1 MKKLELTQTAIKRL
15 CGTLSYNKGEA
26 FRRGGKVSFTH
37 VDGKRPL
44 YEATVAAAEP
54 YTVAVTLDG
63 AGEVAARCSCPSLSS
78 YDSYC
83 SHIAAVLLEIM
94 LHEAGATAG
103 APGRQAPI
111 QVERQE
117 AAPQSVA
124 GHRNGR
130 ERTAAEDTRLTN
142 EMLSL
147 FGGKPKRPSGTRTAF
162 DTREPLEA
170 AFTLSPFRY
179 RADALMFG
187 IELKVGPQPKRL
199 YIVQKLH
206 EFLDAVQRRESY
218 RFSKHFTYD
227 PEQHRF
233 PVEQDK
239 VLQALIRISQGEKL
253 YSSSSQPNYAYA
265 SQSAGD
271 RMLLIPPEGW
281 KAIAPLLEQLPSMQL
296 AQQDGS
302 LYEGEIRLVDEPL
315 PLQFYFEEM
324 GDVPDSCQ
332 LRIEGLDKLLLMD
345 AYGVAMSSNGK
356 LLKVAAAQSGQLA
369 QLQQLLAQ
377 APEQRFLV
385 SPDQMETFIER
396 VVPGLMKLGS
406 VQITKDVSERVVQAP
421 LKAKLYLDRVRDRLL
436 AALEF
441 HYGDI
446 VIHPLEG
453 SGGAR
458 GGADR
463 ILVRDGDREE
473 RILALMEQADC
484 MQTEGG
490 YLLSGDDAE
499 YDFLYH
505 IVPKLEE
512 LLDVYA
518 TSAVKTRMVG
528 TVTPTVKADVDER
541 TDWLEFRFEMDG
553 IPEKE
558 IKRVLQAV
566 EEQRRFYRLPDGALM
581 PLESEEFIEIARL
594 MNDLGVRYSEVR
606 GAGFRVPGI
615 RSLRL
620 MDIDQ
625 ESRTVKLGRSL
636 RQLLH
641 NMRHPDSLNF
651 PVPDSL
657 AAVLRDYQTLGYQW
671 MKTLAYYQFGG
682 ILADDMGLGKTVQ
695 SIAFLVSVLPEIR
708 EQGLRALI
716 VCPASLIYN
725 WQHELQRFAP
735 EIRAAIAAG
744 DPAERESLMSSTDV
758 DVVITSYPL
767 LRRDIKS
774 YMKHAFH
781 TLILDEAQYFK
792 NYATQTAQ
800 AVKAI
805 QAQHRF
811 ALTGTPVEN
820 RLEELWSIYSAVFPE
835 LFPSRQAFYELTR
848 ETVARRA
855 RPFLLRRLKKDVL
868 KELPDKIETLQSS
881 ELLPEQKKLYTA
893 YLAKLRQETLKHLDE
908 DDFGRQRIKILAGIT
923 RLRQICC
930 HPGLFV
936 EGYRGGS
943 AKLEQL
949 LDIIEDCRG
958 AGKRM
963 LLFSQFTGML
973 SIIREEL
980 GVRGVPLFY
989 LDGSTPPAERATLCQ
1004 KFNAGEKEIFL
1015 ISLKAGGTGL
1025 NLTGADTVIMY
1036 DMWWNPAVE
1045 QQAADRA
1052 HRIGQKNVVQVIRL
1066 VAQGT
1071 VEDKM
1076 YALQERKKQLIDE
1089 VIQPGGEPL
1098 GTLTEADIRDVLQL

>member
-1 MKKLELTQTAIKRL
+1 MKKLELTQSAIKRL
-15 CGTLSYNKGEA
+15 CGSLSYNKGETL
-26 FRRGGKVSFTH
+26 RRGGKVSFTH
-37 VDGKRPL
+37 VDAKRPL

-54 YTVAVTLDG
+54 FHVAVTLDQ
-63 AGEVAARCSCPSLSS
+63 ADEVAARCSCPSLSS

-83 SHIAAVLLEIM
+83 SHIAAVLLEVM
-94 LHEAGATAG
+94 LHEADATAG

-111 QVERQE
+111 RVERQE
-117 AAPQSVA
+117 EA
-124 GHRNGR
+124 GQAKATPRLDSLAR
-130 ERTAAEDTRLTN
+130 AEANDLRLTSQ
-142 EMLSL
+142 MLAL

-170 AFTLSPFRY
+170 SFALIPFRY

-218 RFSKHFTYD
+218 RFSKHFTYE

-233 PVEQDK
+233 PVEQDQ
-239 VLQALIRISQGEKL
+239 VIQALIRMSQGEQL
-253 YSSSSQPNYAYA
+253 YLSSQQSYAVA
-265 SQSAGD
+265 AHSAGD
-271 RMLLIPPEGW
+271 RMLLIPPEAW
-281 KAIAPLLEQLPSMQL
+281 EAFAPLLEQLPSVQL
-296 AQQDGS
+296 QQQYGS
-302 LYEGEIRLVDEPL
+302 IYEGAIRLADEPL
-315 PLQFYFEEM
+315 PLQFHFEPVD
-324 GDVPDSCQ
+324 GSVDSCR
-332 LRIEGLDKLLLMD
+332 LRVDGLESMLLME
-345 AYGVAMSSNGK
+345 AYGVAIAPDGK
-356 LLKVAAAQSGQLA
+356 LLQIAAAQAKQLA
-369 QLQQLLAQ
+369 EVQSLLQQTREQ
-377 APEQRFLV
+377 QFIISPEQ
-385 SPDQMETFIER
+385 MELFMER
-396 VVPGLMKLGS
+396 VVPGLMKLGR
-406 VQITKDVSERVVQAP
+406 VQITKEVSERVVQAP

-446 VIHPLEG
+446 VIHPLDG
-453 SGGAR
+453 AGAR
-458 GGADR
+458 SGADR

-473 RILALMEQADC
+473 QILALMAQADS

-505 IVPKLEE
+505 LVPKLEK

-528 TVTPTVKADVDER
+528 AITPTVKADVDER
-541 TDWLEFRFEMDG
+541 TDWLEFRFEIDG

-581 PLESEEFIEIARL
+581 PLESEEFTEIARL

-606 GAGFRVPGI
+606 GAGFRVPAI

-625 ESRTVKLGRSL
+625 EARAVKLGRSL

-651 PVPDSL
+651 DVPEPL
-657 AAVLRDYQTLGYQW
+657 VPVLRDYQTLGYQW

-708 EQGLRALI
+708 AQGLRALI

-744 DPAERESLMSSTDV
+744 DPAEREKLLTSPDV
-758 DVVITSYPL
+758 DIIITSYPL
-767 LRRDIKS
+767 LRRDIKL
-774 YMKHAFH
+774 YMAHAFH

-800 AVKAI
+800 AAKAI
-805 QAQHRF
+805 QAKHRF

-820 RLEELWSIYSAVFPE
+820 RLEELWSIYSVVFPE
-835 LFPSRQAFYELTR
+835 LFPSRQSFYELTR

-936 EGYRGGS
+936 EDYRGGS

-949 LDIIEDCRG
+949 LDIVEDCRG

-973 SIIREEL
+973 GIIREEL

-989 LDGSTPPAERATLCQ
+989 LDGSTPPEERAELCQ
-1004 KFNAGEKEIFL
+1004 RFNAGEKEVFL

-1076 YALQERKKQLIDE
+1076 HALQERKKQLIDE